1 MYYDGNAL
9 SYNDSG
15 ISVQCR
21 DNQLEIIFTNHNFQP
36 TKKDGLGYY
45 KEYNDPHS
53 PNFLWHELFGR
64 YMVNPF
70 SVKEMLEY
78 IKVNEGGTLD
88 VYFDGIYGPDKIS
101 FYLDDINEVSEK
113 FIGSCKW

>member
-1 MYYDGNAL
+1 MVILFIGLISVVAILPTHDGGLYYDGNAL

-78 IKVNEGGTLD
+78 IKVNEGG
-88 VYFDGIYGPDKIS
+88 YFRCI
-101 FYLDDINEVSEK
+101 F
-113 FIGSCKW
+113 